1 MVKLTIS
8 YNENIEDFKHLILLF
23 SLDISPCLQKIVLDI
38 LYSYFTDKS
47 KRIENKKKILFFL
60 VNNNFLDILQYVYN
74 LALVDVKSDL
84 IKFFKELSTQQY
96 SEIVKIKIFIDEK
109 LIPFLKE
116 CVVPTYCLTSKGNC
130 TKDMETDEK
139 EKGGMNS
146 IGNEGKK
153 ENQEGFFNKEKLS
166 NYFEILYFN
175 LVEWMLDKT
184 INSSTNILSFVDD
197 NDNIVN
203 PYVIDV
209 VKNLVNFSMFNKKI
223 LQNFYQDLHLLLIS
237 NKSKYIY

>member
-1 MVKLTIS
+1 M
-8 YNENIEDFKHLILLF
+8 
-23 SLDISPCLQKIVLDI
+23 
-38 LYSYFTDKS
+38 
-47 KRIENKKKILFFL
+47 
-60 VNNNFLDILQYVYN
+60 YN

-84 IKFFKELSTQQY
+84 IKFFKELSSQQY
-96 SEIVKIKIFIDEK
+96 SDIVKIKIFIDEK

-116 CVVPTYCLTSKGNC
+116 CVVPSFYLTSTRNT
-130 TKDMETDEK
+130 TKEMEIDEK

-146 IGNEGKK
+146 ISNEGNK
-153 ENQEGFFNKEKLS
+153 ENQEGYFNREKLS

-175 LVEWMLDKT
+175 LIEWMLDKT

-209 VKNLVNFSMFNKKI
+209 VKNLVNFSSFNKKI

-237 NKSKYIY
+237 NKSKYLC